1 MKQIN
6 ENKINLPKELRNIGI
21 FMKILTY
28 KEPERMNA
36 ILNNL
41 KSFNIS
47 LLERIKEK
55 KDEFTEFLQKPIT
68 QEDLDFFKQNYQ
80 DAKNLLD
87 ISDAKNREGKIEIF
101 LTQEETEDIQK
112 LKSIGFSLEDSIEAY
127 VINDLNGEKAAT
139 YLLNKFKN
147 YKENKDYDIN
157 VAD

>member
-21 FMKILTY
+21 FMKILAY

-157 VAD
+157 AAD